1 MIKLRE
7 ILVEVSN
14 FYVFF
19 LKCVDIIVVVFII
32 IESWEKVV
40 DFSVFYM
47 FYMED
52 MLLKKIFVKES
63 IDLL

>member
-1 MIKLRE
+1 MRKLRE

>member
-1 MIKLRE
+1 MSKLRE